1 MGKLYEL
8 LIKEKFLTRE
18 FQAAQN
24 ELAIQEAIGSTED
37 IEKARRIKDKL
48 HEELAYLHHE
58 IELEKQ
64 KFYKSKGE

>member
-1 MGKLYEL
+1 MKKLYEL
-8 LIKEKFLTRE
+8 ILKEKFKVRE